1 MVPMRHWRR
10 AIVLLLVAMPGM
22 AAVSPFGAQR
32 PGNRGS
38 GIATHRGIG
47 TSAIEASAG
56 EASRLRVIV
65 EFTSLPR
72 ARTPVSLAATASAP
86 PFARFRDDLKRI
98 RTLQTE
104 SGEAAAKAVDVRQ
117 EYSRAFSGIA
127 LSVTPSERTAIE
139 QLSYVLR
146 VHPDLPVTSA
156 GLEPGVTSGVASGVA
171 LIRAD
176 QVWNDLGA
184 RGAGVTVAVIDTGVD
199 YRHPALGEG
208 FGPGFKVVGGY
219 DFVNLDA
226 DPMDDSGHG
235 THVAGIIAANSADLS
250 GVAPDVSLISYKV
263 LDRFGS
269 GWTSDVL
276 AAIERAVDP
285 NGDGDFSDHVAVANM
300 SLGSPGNAD
309 DPKSIAVDN
318 AVSAGVVF
326 VVAAGNLGQF
336 QSVSSPGT
344 ADAAITVGATNFQDA
359 LASFTSKGP
368 VALRYGI
375 KPDVVA
381 PGVDV
386 VSAKAGGGTL
396 AASGTSMATPHVAG
410 AAALLRSLHPEWTPS
425 EVKSALVATAVP
437 VAAEVMAAGAGRI
450 DAFRAA
456 SVTTRVMPAQLAF
469 GIIDGKAPDWSG
481 TRKIVVT
488 NRGTAAQTYEVVPT
502 GARDGLRVDV
512 NPTTV
517 SLNAGE
523 SAEVAVSVSVENPK
537 VAYPAGGGSLAY
549 SGFVEVRSANDAL
562 RVPWAFVKAA
572 RVRVR
577 YADEDEEARV
587 FVGSRSTSV
596 HVLPSL
602 ARNLFE
608 MITPPGTYSLIVI
621 TFAEVAPYRE
631 TTMIVRDAQ
640 FIDGERELELSAAD
654 APYRLTFNANDE
666 QGQPLRREGS
676 GVECLPFRYLQ
687 FHTQDFGHRGL
698 DLLYDTGT
706 FRLITSYPPDIRT
719 SSITDRYSFLGGETC
734 LDATGSKFYV
744 FDYAPIRGVSGD
756 VTRQGG
762 GAELRARQA
771 RFVFPPASDGQRM
784 LELSSRFFDGPSLGE
799 PAPLFIL
806 DRWPSTEWNGTVFL
820 GRSADPEREL
830 RAVLAAQTDQAWVAP
845 HPLRV
850 IDGGVASFS
859 SWTPSPT
866 TFVATPADPIVFGL
880 GPLIPKLALTS
891 FGNSAQVRALFT
903 GPLDEQVFPS
913 NPVAFRLFD
922 QNGSLLVEEG
932 EPLSIHDLSR
942 PSRLEIAALRTHDLE
957 AHEGR
962 TLLSARFGG
971 TQPDQLP
978 PSLTSLA
985 VLNGRSQ
992 PSNRLTRGAPARL
1005 RFSAIDFAGDGAAGT
1020 AVPGRVKLEAT
1031 KVWAR
1036 PAGTSQWRPLAVVV
1050 RGEDYASPEIS
1061 GHDPTG
1067 TIFECALD
1075 EITNEEGVFD
1085 LRVSVED
1092 ASANATE
1099 TTLEAAVVVQPG
1111 VPRTRAVRH

>member
-10 AIVLLLVAMPGM
+10 AIVLLLVAMPCI
-22 AAVSPFGAQR
+22 AAVSPFDAQR
-32 PGNRGS
+32 PVHRGS
-38 GIATHRGIG
+38 AMAAHRESGG
-47 TSAIEASAG
+47 DG
-56 EASRLRVIV
+56 SRVRVIV
-65 EFTSLPR
+65 EFTTLPR
-72 ARTPVSLAATASAP
+72 ARTPVSLRSASAAP

-98 RTLQTE
+98 RTLQA
-104 SGEAAAKAVDVRQ
+104 SSEARVADAVDVRQ
-117 EYSRAFSGIA
+117 EYSRAFSGVA
-127 LSVTPSERTAIE
+127 LSVTLSERTAIE
-139 QLSYVLR
+139 KLPYVAR
-146 VHPDLPVTSA
+146 VHADLPVTSA
-156 GLEPGVTSGVASGVA
+156 GLEPGVA

-176 QVWNDLGA
+176 AVWRDLGA

-208 FGPGFKVVGGY
+208 FGPGFKVIGGY
-219 DFVNLDA
+219 DFVNGDG

-235 THVAGIIAANSADLS
+235 THVAGIIAANSADLT
-250 GVAPDVSLISYKV
+250 GVAPDASLIAYKV
-263 LDRFGS
+263 LDRFGT

-276 AAIERAVDP
+276 AGIERTVDP
-285 NGDGDFSDHVAVANM
+285 NGDGDFSDHVAVANV
-300 SLGSPGNAD
+300 SLGSPGNSD
-309 DPKSIAVDN
+309 DAKSRAVDN

-326 VVAAGNLGQF
+326 VVAAGNLGSF

-368 VALRYGI
+368 IAARYGI

-396 AASGTSMATPHVAG
+396 AASGTSMAAPHVAG
-410 AAALLRSLHPEWTPS
+410 AAALLRALHPEWSPA
-425 EVKSALVATAVP
+425 EVKSALVTTAAP

-456 SVTTRVMPAQLAF
+456 TTTTRVMPAQLAF
-469 GIIDGKAPDWSG
+469 GIIDGRAPAWSD

-488 NRGTAAQTYEVVPT
+488 NRGAAPQAYELVPAGT
-502 GARDGLRVDV
+502 RDGLRVDV
-512 NPTTV
+512 NPATV
-517 SLNAGE
+517 TLNAGE
-523 SAEVAVSVSVENPK
+523 SAEVTVSVSVENAK
-537 VAYPAGGGSLAY
+537 VAFPAGGGSLSY

-577 YADEDEEARV
+577 YTDEELEARV

-640 FIDGERELELSAAD
+640 FIDGQQELDLSAAD
-654 APYRLTFNANDE
+654 APYRLTFAANDE

-676 GVECLPFRYLQ
+676 EVECLPFRYLQ

-734 LDATGSKFYV
+734 LDATRSKFYV
-744 FDYAPIRGVSGD
+744 FDYAPIRGVSAD

-762 GAELRARQA
+762 GAELLAQRA
-771 RFVFPPASDGQRM
+771 RFVFPPTSDGQRM
-784 LELSSRFFDGPSLGE
+784 LELSSRFIEGPPPGE
-799 PAPLFIL
+799 PGPLFFV
-806 DRWPSTEWNGTVFL
+806 DGWPSTEWNGTLFL
-820 GRSADPEREL
+820 GRSADPELEM
-830 RAVLAAQTDQAWVAP
+830 RATLAAGTDQAWVAT

-859 SWTPSPT
+859 SWAPSPT
-866 TFVATPADPIVFGL
+866 TFVATPTDPIVFGL
-880 GPLIPKLALTS
+880 GPMIPKLVWTS
-891 FGNSAQVRALFT
+891 FGNSAQVRASFT
-903 GPLDEQVFPS
+903 GPLDEQIFPV
-913 NPVAFRLFD
+913 NPTAFRLFD
-922 QNGSLLVEEG
+922 QNGSLLAEEG
-932 EPLSIHDLSR
+932 EPLSIHVLSR
-942 PSRLEIAALRTHDLE
+942 PSRLEIEALRTHELE

-962 TLLSARFGG
+962 TFLSARFGG

-985 VLNGRSQ
+985 VLDGRSQ

-1005 RFSAIDFAGDGAAGT
+1005 RFSAIDFAGDGEAGT

-1031 KVWAR
+1031 KVWVR
-1036 PAGTSQWRPLAVVV
+1036 PAGTEQWRVLPVVV
-1050 RGEDYASPEIS
+1050 RGEDYASPELS

-1067 TIFECALD
+1067 TIFECALE
-1075 EITNEEGVFD
+1075 EITREEGVFD

-1092 ASANATE
+1092 ASANTTE
-1099 TTLEAAVVVQPG
+1099 TTLEAAVAVQVG
-1111 VPRTRAVRH
+1111 LPRSRAVRH